1 MATGRDRDVNCE
13 RRGWEQGEIGMG
25 LPPGRDGD
33 GNWGK
38 GMAIGRDG
46 GGNWGQGDGNWGE
59 GDGNWERWEWY
70 NRLELGI

>member
-33 GNWGK
+33 GNW
-38 GMAIGRDG
+38 
-46 GGNWGQGDGNWGE
+46 
-59 GDGNWERWEWY
+59 ERWGW
-70 NRLELGI
+70 ELGSRGWELREMGMV